1 MKRAIDLMKK
11 VQIRGLLTTFVV
23 CFALLF
29 NVYTIGYGNWMRS
42 PAIPLTVDTSSYR
55 VTDTNIRP
63 ETSPEKNIYTG
74 ENRNKDLIENSREQ
88 LKSAAD
94 DVREKLNPEA
104 SQLDSTKNLV
114 DSTKEKIERII
125 NPE

>member
-11 VQIRGLLTTFVV
+11 VQIRRFITTFVV
-23 CFALLF
+23 GALLF
-29 NVYTIGYGNWMRS
+29 NVSTIGYGNWLRS

-55 VTDTNIRP
+55 VTDTNILP

-74 ENRNKDLIENSREQ
+74 ENRHKDLIENSREQ
-88 LKSAAD
+88 LRTAAD
-94 DVREKLNPEA
+94 DVRGKLNPEA

-114 DSTKEKIERII
+114 DSTKEKIERTI